1 MFNVVFLFLISYIL
15 YLVIIYFT
23 IHISDRC
30 NLNFF
35 HFLIVYLLILFFF
48 VFILNNNIMIDV

>member
-35 HFLIVYLLILFFF
+35 HFLIVYLLILFFLF
-48 VFILNNNIMIDV
+48 LY